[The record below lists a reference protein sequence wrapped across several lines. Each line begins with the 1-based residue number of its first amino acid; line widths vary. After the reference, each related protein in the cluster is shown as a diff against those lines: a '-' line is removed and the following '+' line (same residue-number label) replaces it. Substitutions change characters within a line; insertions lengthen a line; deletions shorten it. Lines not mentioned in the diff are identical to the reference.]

1 MSPRESTRVVVTSES
16 NTPDLRQIGGQARP
30 KMLTI
35 PIDAHVLGM
44 SIFGRGLITL
54 GGEGGHLR

>member
-1 MSPRESTRVVVTSES
+1 MSPRESTRVAGASES
-16 NTPDLRQIGGQARP
+16 NTPDLRQTGGQARP

-35 PIDAHVLGM
+35 PRDAQYPGM
-44 SIFGRGLITL
+44 SIIGRGLITF